1 MRELQNARVSL
12 REREAA
18 LSLLGAPGTQLV
30 QLAAQGGEDYRASA
44 LLNPAT
50 RHAMILT
57 TALKPLPG
65 KDYQLWLY
73 TADLHI
79 SGSKTASSDGQVAD
93 GLRVSGLKLSGAIPE
108 FSPYVSVITA
118 DRVARLS
125 NSSPP
130 TTTVNL
136 DEARQVVGTYQEA
149 NCQDAATAGGGG
161 VAGSVP
167 AAAPAK

>member
-1 MRELQNARVSL
+1 MTPASVGARAPVRL
-12 REREAA
+12 TAA
-18 LSLLGAPGTQLV
+18 LGAALFV
-30 QLAAQGGEDYRASA
+30 LAVVAGCSTS
-44 LLNPAT
+44 AT
-50 RHAMILT
+50 RTEGAEAIDNSGLQVRSRCVYV
-57 TALKPLPG
+57 

-161 VAGSVP
+161 VAGSLP
-167 AAAPAK
+167 APAPAK